1 MPWKIIASAFGWKA
15 AHRDDEILLVVRH
28 PRLRCR
34 FSGPGA
40 WKQAVLLSIRAPS
53 ALPALCKED
62 RP

>member
-1 MPWKIIASAFGWKA
+1 MPWKIIASAFGWRPA
-15 AHRDDEILLVVRH
+15 DDDDEGLLVVRH
-28 PRLRCR
+28 PTLRRR

-53 ALPALCKED
+53 ALPALRKEG